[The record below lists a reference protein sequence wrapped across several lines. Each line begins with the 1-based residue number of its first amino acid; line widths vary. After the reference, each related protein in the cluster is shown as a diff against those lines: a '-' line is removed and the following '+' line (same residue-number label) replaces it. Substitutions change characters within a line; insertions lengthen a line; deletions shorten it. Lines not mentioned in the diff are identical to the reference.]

1 MHQLVEYVLGL
12 ALATAGLQSPTPAV
26 PAVVASVIIVNA
38 AITKAPLA
46 AFRIVGRRLHRV
58 IDLAVIAFELLAAV
72 QPVFS
77 VESSTRLIIASIALV
92 HAFVWWQSS
101 YVEKL
106 KKAAAAVDPSTL
118 DGDRSHQIG
127 RTAGRLVGS
136 GMRVARNAKDRRTRR

>member
-1 MHQLVEYVLGL
+1 MHQVVEYVLGL

-26 PAVVASVIIVNA
+26 PAVVASVIIINA

-58 IDLAVIAFELLAAV
+58 VDIGVIGFEFLAAV
-72 QPVFS
+72 QPAFS
-77 VESSTRLIIASIALV
+77 VESSTRMIIGAIAFV

-101 YVEKL
+101 YMEKL
-106 KKAAAAVDPSTL
+106 KKTAAAVDPATL
-118 DGDRSHQIG
+118 KGDRSHQIG

-136 GMRVARNAKDRRTRR
+136 GMKVARNVKDRRARR